1 MYFNSLTFSSDSTQ
15 YSNSQLITFHC
26 RLDLAMVTRRDGTLT
41 PKVEHVELLAT
52 QAVLEIETILQE
64 NNNVRKL
71 A

>member
-1 MYFNSLTFSSDSTQ
+1 MKVFSLLFKTILGHCG
-15 YSNSQLITFHC
+15 NSQLIAFYC

-52 QAVLEIETILQE
+52 QAVLGIETILLE